1 MRRETALLK
10 RILIWATREGFRLFR
25 NAVGL
30 AWVGTLSEGPYKL
43 SFRNRDTQV
52 VEIYDARPIR
62 YGLCIGSSDLIGWR
76 TLRITEDM
84 VGKRVAQFCALE
96 AKTENMSGPTKEQ
109 RNFLQQVAKS
119 GGYAVVV
126 REKDEILKFE
136 EVGHGDQNRTDLR
149 LRKEA

>member
-1 MRRETALLK
+1 VRRETALLK
-10 RILIWATREGFRLFR
+10 RILIWATQSGFRLFR